1 MVGKCLSQHLTWG
14 GILRLD
20 NEDRT
25 LLQQTNDTFEDMRP
39 RGICAG
45 ISGAPVVTFT
55 YEAQEEDDCLT
66 THGAVWT
73 DPSSGLH
80 RLFGEKI
87 PRGPAKTNF
96 GDDASRLSFGRT
108 KACMTEHVSIGHRA
122 VCGRPSRIAQ
132 ARESLL
138 WRSTPQHRSLVG
150 KSRVEGRG
158 MSDLSFTLLH
168 NSRFFRRSTGCLK

>member
-1 MVGKCLSQHLTWG
+1 MVGKCLSQYLTWG

-25 LLQQTNDTFEDMRP
+25 LLQQTNDMFEDMRP

-73 DPSSGLH
+73 DPSFGLH
-80 RLFGEKI
+80 RFFGE
-87 PRGPAKTNF
+87 RFLGP
-96 GDDASRLSFGRT
+96 LSTTGEPVADNGWWT
-108 KACMTEHVSIGHRA
+108 K
-122 VCGRPSRIAQ
+122 
-132 ARESLL
+132 
-138 WRSTPQHRSLVG
+138 
-150 KSRVEGRG
+150 
-158 MSDLSFTLLH
+158 
-168 NSRFFRRSTGCLK
+168 LKCYRC

>member
-25 LLQQTNDTFEDMRP
+25 LLQQTIDMFEDMRP

-55 YEAQEEDDCLT
+55 DGAHEEDDCLT
-66 THGAVWT
+66 THGAVLI

-80 RLFGEKI
+80 RFFGEKI
-87 PRGPAKTNF
+87 PQSFVNKWR
-96 GDDASRLSFGRT
+96 ASGRQ
-108 KACMTEHVSIGHRA
+108 R
-122 VCGRPSRIAQ
+122 
-132 ARESLL
+132 
-138 WRSTPQHRSLVG
+138 LVG
-150 KSRVEGRG
+150 QAEVLPVLVAKVACAKRLKHRIVLWFIDKDSAKCRA
-158 MSDLSFTLLH
+158 
-168 NSRFFRRSTGCLK
+168 RFKICSCARHLRNTVCQRSSGCSP

>member
-25 LLQQTNDTFEDMRP
+25 LLQQTNDMFEDMRP

-80 RLFGEKI
+80 RFFGEKI
-87 PRGPAKTNF
+87 PRTFVNNWRASGRQRLVDQAEMLPVLVAKV
-96 GDDASRLSFGRT
+96 ACAKRLKHSIVLWFSDEDSAKCRAQFKICSCARHLRNTGGQRSSGR
-108 KACMTEHVSIGHRA
+108 S
-122 VCGRPSRIAQ
+122 P
-132 ARESLL
+132 
-138 WRSTPQHRSLVG
+138 
-150 KSRVEGRG
+150 
-158 MSDLSFTLLH
+158 
-168 NSRFFRRSTGCLK
+168 

>member
-25 LLQQTNDTFEDMRP
+25 LLQQTNDMFEDMRP

-80 RLFGEKI
+80 RFFGEKI
-87 PRGPAKTNF
+87 PRTFVNNWRASGRQRLVDQAEMLPVLVAKV
-96 GDDASRLSFGRT
+96 ACAKRLKHRIVLWFIDEDSAKCRAQFKICSCARHLRNTGGQRSSGR
-108 KACMTEHVSIGHRA
+108 S
-122 VCGRPSRIAQ
+122 P
-132 ARESLL
+132 
-138 WRSTPQHRSLVG
+138 
-150 KSRVEGRG
+150 
-158 MSDLSFTLLH
+158 
-168 NSRFFRRSTGCLK
+168 